1 MALVTHKY
9 MVDRIPLEELRRTF
23 AAREHTL
30 DYLVSELRGQIGSG
44 SLKSYLLHG
53 PRGAGKTTL
62 VRMLALRIGD
72 DPELR
77 GAWLPV
83 VFPEEL
89 RGIASLRD
97 LLAAILHTL
106 AESGTANAQAWHT
119 KVESEADDR
128 ASRGL
133 AVRALREIAREQ
145 QRRLVVF
152 VENLD
157 GIFARGHERGLDGQ
171 DRAALRRLLME
182 PDPSLMLV
190 GTAVRTLPELERYDE
205 ALYQYFLPVRL
216 DRLDDEQVRCLLF
229 RRAEFD
235 GHHDFAER
243 YHVNLDKI
251 RSLTRLTG
259 GNPRLILMLYE
270 IITVGDISS
279 IMQTLLSLVDS
290 LTPLLKDIIE
300 HQMTRQQ
307 AKVLDALMSAGGT
320 AKPSALTGPSR
331 LSLNTVT
338 TQLTRLKE
346 MQLLEVHGGGKG
358 RAAYYSVPDRL
369 FSTWYQLR
377 YQRANRR
384 RIELFVEFLCLW
396 FEEDARYELLR
407 RFAGLNQGDERGGA
421 DNTPLAVEYVAAS
434 LKDTTHEWEGR
445 ELAIRSWLDRGNVEQ
460 AAFALA
466 EFEGFDTSGRLQ
478 FEADAYGRLGQWALD
493 HADPALAVRT
503 AEEALTRMPDDW
515 EALSTLGVAAGMS
528 GDHKRAGDCFER
540 ILRLPSLALA
550 AQAKALVN
558 RGVSKGQRGDAD
570 GEIADYTAVL
580 ELPGAPPDVV
590 ARALVNRGV
599 SKGQRGDADGEIAD
613 CTAVLELPGAPPDQ
627 VAKALVYRAITKGRR
642 GDADGAIADC
652 TAVLEL
658 PGAPA
663 EPIARARLYRG
674 LRIAANGRVEEGMA
688 DWQAAARGP
697 GGPAEIRSAAT
708 GELLKVGARTDR
720 FEDSLAFARSVADG
734 LDAAERVRFILG
746 VIQALREP
754 GMRTQWPRVCRRLI
768 ENQSSEVA
776 EKLQFLAPVC
786 EVLETGDRSKLDP
799 LPPEVRDFAQEVLAG
814 LDAPAPRSN

>member
-1 MALVTHKY
+1 MALVTYKY
-9 MVDRIPLEELRRTF
+9 MVDRIPLDELRRTF

-30 DYLVSELRGQIGSG
+30 EYLVSELRGQIGSG

-62 VRMLALRIGD
+62 VRMLALRIGE

-77 GAWLPV
+77 AAWLPV

-97 LLAAILHTL
+97 LLAAILQTL
-106 AESGTANAQAWHT
+106 VESGTAGAQAWHA
-119 KVESEADDR
+119 KAESEADDR
-128 ASRGL
+128 ASREL
-133 AVRALREIAREQ
+133 AMRALRDIAREQ

-157 GIFARGHERGLDGQ
+157 GIFARGREQGLDGRE
-171 DRAALRRLLME
+171 RAALRRLLME

-216 DRLDDEQVRCLLF
+216 DRLDDEQVRRLLF

-235 GHHDFAER
+235 GHEDFADR
-243 YHVNLDKI
+243 YRVNRDKI

-290 LTPLLKDIIE
+290 LTPLFKDIIE
-300 HQMTRQQ
+300 HQITRQQ

-338 TQLTRLKE
+338 TQLIRLKE

-377 YQRANRR
+377 YLRANRR

-407 RFAGLNQGDERGGA
+407 RFANLKNGEERGGA
-421 DNTPLAVEYVAAS
+421 YNTPLAVEYVAAS
-434 LKDTTHEWEGR
+434 LKDTTHEREGR
-445 ELAIRSWLDRGNVEQ
+445 ELAVRYWLDRGNVEQ

-466 EFEGFDTSGRLQ
+466 EFEGLPTSGQLH
-478 FEADAYGRLGQWALD
+478 EAVAYGRLGQWALG
-493 HADPALAVRT
+493 HADLALAVQS
-503 AEEALTRMPDDW
+503 AEEALTRKPDDW
-515 EALSTLGVAAGMS
+515 IALSTLGIAAGMS
-528 GDHKRAGDCFER
+528 GDHERAGDCFDR
-540 ILRLPSLALA
+540 ILRLPSVPVA
-550 AQAKALVN
+550 AQATALNYRGTAKA
-558 RGVSKGQRGDAD
+558 QRGDAD
-570 GEIADYTAVL
+570 GAIADYTAL
-580 ELPGAPPDVV
+580 LALPDAPRREV
-590 ARALVNRGV
+590 AWALVHRGGA
-599 SKGQRGDADGEIAD
+599 KGWRSDSDGGIAD
-613 CTAVLELPGAPPDQ
+613 YTAAITLPGAPPDQ
-627 VAKALVYRAITKGRR
+627 VAKALINRGVSKGRR

-652 TAVLEL
+652 TAAIEL
-658 PGAPA
+658 PGARP
-663 EPIARARLYRG
+663 ESVARAHFYRG
-674 LRIAANGRVEEGMA
+674 VLIAASGRTQDAMA
-688 DWQAAARGP
+688 DWQKAARSP
-697 GGPAEIRSAAT
+697 GGPTEIRSVAA
-708 GELLKVGARTDR
+708 GELLKAGARADR
-720 FEDSLAFARSVADG
+720 FEDSLIFVRSVVDG
-734 LDAAERVRFILG
+734 LDASERVRFILG
-746 VIQALREP
+746 VIHALREP
-754 GMRTQWPRVCRRLI
+754 GMRTRWPRVCRRLI
-768 ENQSSEVA
+768 ENQPSEVA

-814 LDAPAPRSN
+814 LDGPAPRSN